1 MNKTLSLL
9 AAILMTASLSSAGQ
23 AVSSKKVVVAPDD
36 CRFRANEWQVDASVV
51 GAGGNYNN
59 KSGGGVGGNV
69 GVNYFFTKFI
79 GIGVDDSV
87 GGFWP
92 SSNSGV
98 QGVDSLQADLLVRYP
113 ICAWNLAPYLMIG
126 GGASWGTASQGDGN
140 VGGGVE
146 YRFTPNI
153 GLFADCR
160 WLYGGSTS
168 AGQLSMALPRVGLR
182 FAF

>member
-1 MNKTLSLL
+1 MKKTLSLIALVL
-9 AAILMTASLSSAGQ
+9 ASTSLSFAGQ
-23 AVSSKKVVVAPDD
+23 VVSSKKVVVAADES
-36 CRFRANEWQVDASVV
+36 RFRANEWQVDTSVV
-51 GAGGNYNN
+51 GAGGKYNSQN
-59 KSGGGVGGNV
+59 GGGVGGNL

-79 GIGVDDSV
+79 GVGIDDSI

-92 SSNSGV
+92 SNKSGPEA
-98 QGVDSLQADLLVRYP
+98 VDSLQANLLLRYP
-113 ICAWNLAPYLMIG
+113 ISTWNLAPYLMVG

-146 YRFTPNI
+146 HRVTPNI

-160 WLYGGSTS
+160 WLYGGSS
-168 AGQLSMALPRVGLR
+168 SVGQLSYALPRVGLR